1 MPKQQTEYLLDLIR
15 TMSKAEKR
23 SFRLFSNLQNGK
35 EDKLFVKLF
44 DYIDDCKVYDEI
56 ELLKKNPQIKKG
68 QLANIKAN
76 LYQHLLNNLR
86 HLNRTQS
93 EIEIREML
101 DYSKILLDKG
111 LYRAS
116 LDMLEK
122 AKKNAF
128 DINETTLA
136 YAALDAERRIENQY
150 VTGSTSGKAQL
161 INEKSNALTKT
172 ILVNNQLSNLSLL
185 LYGLYLKYGYVKD
198 KKENEFI
205 KDFFD
210 SHMPDIKIND
220 LDFIG
225 KINYYQCMVWYY
237 HMIQDFVNYY
247 KFSQKWVDAF
257 EDYPDMITI
266 HQALYFKGIHNSLN
280 ALYMTYKPHKF
291 EEGFH
296 KYLSFKTKIH
306 EIGNIND
313 ISNYELFKNIHFL
326 NHIILSAEYDNG
338 VTKMKDLTEI
348 LKSNIYS
355 WDTNRL
361 MVFYYKVA
369 CVYFGADDFSQSLEY
384 LNKIINYPNT
394 NLRLDIQ
401 AFARI
406 LSLIAHYELG
416 NETLVKYQIMS
427 VYRFLSKQEDLQMV
441 QKEIFNF
448 LRKTPG
454 IERKDIKKEF
464 IKLREALMKYT
475 KDPYERRPF
484 LYLDIIAWLDS
495 KIEGKRIQD
504 VIKERKERV
513 L

>member
-1 MPKQQTEYLLDLIR
+1 MPKQQTEYLIDLIKS
-15 TMSKAEKR
+15 MSKAEKR

-35 EDKLFVKLF
+35 EDKLFVQLF
-44 DYIDDCKVYDEI
+44 DYIDGCKVFDEI
-56 ELLKKNPQIKKG
+56 ELLKKNPQIKKV
-68 QLANIKAN
+68 QLANIKSN

-86 HLNRTQS
+86 HLNRNLA

-101 DYSKILLDKG
+101 DFSKILLDKG
-111 LYRAS
+111 MYKAS
-116 LDMLEK
+116 LEMLEK
-122 AKKNAF
+122 ARKKALE
-128 DINETTLA
+128 INDTTLA
-136 YAALDAERRIENQY
+136 YAATDSERKIENQY
-150 VTGSTSGKAQL
+150 VTGSMSSKANV
-161 INEKSNALTKT
+161 INEKSNELTKT
-172 ILVNNQLSNLSLL
+172 ILINNQLSNLSLS

-210 SHMPDIKIND
+210 SHLPEVKISE
-220 LDFIG
+220 LDFTG
-225 KINYYQCMVWYY
+225 RVNYYQSMVWYY
-237 HMIQDFVNYY
+237 HMVQDFVNYF

-257 EDYPDMITI
+257 EENPEMISYN
-266 HQALYFKGIHNSLN
+266 QSLYFKGIHNSLN
-280 ALYMTYKPHKF
+280 ALYMTYKPQKF
-291 EEGFH
+291 FEGFQ
-296 KYLSFKTKIH
+296 KYLSLSNVVYAT
-306 EIGNIND
+306 GNIND
-313 ISNYELFKNIHFL
+313 ISSYELFKNIHLL
-326 NHIILSAEYDNG
+326 NHIILSADYDGG
-338 VTKMKDLTEI
+338 VKEIKELTKI
-348 LKSNIYS
+348 LKSNEYS

-384 LNKIINYPNT
+384 LNKIINYPVT

-427 VYRFLSKQEDLQMV
+427 VYKFLSKQQDLQMV

-448 LRKTPG
+448 LRKTPR